1 MNVWLWASAAWY
13 GFSGWLLPILLR
25 LIGRLE
31 VEHADRVPLEGPLVI
46 VANHLNLIDPV
57 LVCAVAPRRLRPIA
71 KRELFETP
79 LVGWILWVYGAF
91 PVRRYSADIGALRAA
106 RNHLRNGD
114 VVLMFPEATRSMDA
128 RLHPALP
135 GAAMAALLARVPVV
149 PVAITGTEQV
159 SIPSV
164 FFRWILRRRLHIRVE
179 FGEPFALPHSPGT
192 AEARH
197 AEESTDLMMRRVAE
211 LLPESYRGAY
221 GAGSEGKLVFAR
233 RPQQAAPDDER

>member
-1 MNVWLWASAAWY
+1 MKRRISAAVFWAITA
-13 GFSGWLLPILLR
+13 FSRAVIFTFSRW
-25 LIGRLE
+25 E
-31 VEHADRVPLEGPLVI
+31 VVGADRVPAEGGLVLVGNHLHLLDPPLVS
-46 VANHLNLIDPV
+46 AS
-57 LVCAVAPRRLRPIA
+57 CPRRTHPMG

-149 PVAITGTEQV
+149 PVAITGTEQIR
-159 SIPSV
+159 IPSV

-179 FGEPFALPHSPGT
+179 FGEPFTLPHSAGT